1 MIKKIKNKVKI
12 LLQKLI
18 LIALSKEIKRSH
30 YKMERKLFRSII
42 KLTIK
47 EEQNIKIIYQE
58 RDNIIDRKIRMH
70 SKEKILKAKEE
81 H

>member
-47 EEQNIKIIYQE
+47 EE
-58 RDNIIDRKIRMH
+58 
-70 SKEKILKAKEE
+70 
-81 H
+81 